1 MWKQLVSHQFEKR
14 CYDANPDVGTFLSLR
29 CPPGQ
34 PARANP
40 QRPGAAMLTVNREL
54 VLLYWQIGR
63 EILLQ
68 QDAQGWGARVID
80 RLSQDLRQ
88 AFPGMKGFSARNLK
102 CMRAFAEAWSDAQF
116 VQQVVAQLSAV

>member
-1 MWKQLVSHQFEKR
+1 MWKQLVSHQFEKWY
-14 CYDANPDVGTFLSLR
+14 YDANPDVGTFLSLR

-34 PARANP
+34 PARTHS

-68 QDAQGWGARVID
+68 QDAQGWGRGD
-80 RLSQDLRQ
+80 RPAVAGPALSDSRHERLLG
-88 AFPGMKGFSARNLK
+88 P
-102 CMRAFAEAWSDAQF
+102 
-116 VQQVVAQLSAV
+116 